1 MDFFTLNEYKSS
13 SQYILFF
20 EGLIKQ
26 EKVTKDAFLSDLGI
40 STSSFRRSKL
50 EDSKI
55 GQQIIKILAE
65 HYKVNLV
72 NEDDFNQ

>member
-40 STSSFRRSKL
+40 STSSPL
-50 EDSKI
+50 
-55 GQQIIKILAE
+55 IKANICSCVILT
-65 HYKVNLV
+65 HIVSTRKNVRLSCL
-72 NEDDFNQ
+72 FL